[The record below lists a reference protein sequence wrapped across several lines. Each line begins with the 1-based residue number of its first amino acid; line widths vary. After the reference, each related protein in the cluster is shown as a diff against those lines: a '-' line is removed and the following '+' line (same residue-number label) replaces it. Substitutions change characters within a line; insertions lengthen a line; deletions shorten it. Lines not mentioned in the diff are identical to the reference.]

1 MLGTSSHST
10 PAPGGT
16 SQTHSTCRVVSSP
29 TSSIAH
35 TPTPLCGVENLPDPI
50 PKPETRAIITNPP
63 QTWASERYQRQR
75 QWQLPMQ
82 AVFTPRSMVS
92 GSRSIDRFG
101 HWDMTSLLFAT
112 GRLLEVIMW
121 NRWPSMSSSD
131 LEKVR
136 YGMRLVAKALVEAPH
151 GQMIEKYWNTAMQQN
166 NIWSVVQWR
175 VLK

>member
-1 MLGTSSHST
+1 
-10 PAPGGT
+10 
-16 SQTHSTCRVVSSP
+16 
-29 TSSIAH
+29 
-35 TPTPLCGVENLPDPI
+35 
-50 PKPETRAIITNPP
+50 
-63 QTWASERYQRQR
+63 
-75 QWQLPMQ
+75 
-82 AVFTPRSMVS
+82 
-92 GSRSIDRFG
+92 
-101 HWDMTSLLFAT
+101 
-112 GRLLEVIMW
+112 MW